1 VSVLAL
7 VVAMAGTAFSGGGSA
22 VPGKNGV
29 LSSDIK
35 NKQVKA
41 KDLAKIATRSE
52 TSSIEGEVAD
62 NGLFG
67 GQTVSVDCKA
77 KEKVLSGGVEIL
89 SDEASDDPP
98 DHSVF
103 NHFVGDSHKSGN
115 GWKATVATDEGE
127 VDYRVYAYC
136 LK

>member
-35 NKQVKA
+35 KKNVKA
-41 KDLAKIATRSE
+41 KDLANIVARSE
-52 TSSIEGEVAD
+52 SGAIDEAPS

-67 GQTVSVDCKA
+67 GQQITVPCKS
-77 KEKVLSGGVEIL
+77 KEKVISGGVDVTSE
-89 SDEASDDPP
+89 EADDPP
-98 DHSVF
+98 NDSVF
-103 NHFVGDSHKSGN
+103 NHFVGESHKEGN
-115 GWKATVATDEGE
+115 GWKATVATDEGTVE
-127 VDYRVYAYC
+127 YTVYAYC